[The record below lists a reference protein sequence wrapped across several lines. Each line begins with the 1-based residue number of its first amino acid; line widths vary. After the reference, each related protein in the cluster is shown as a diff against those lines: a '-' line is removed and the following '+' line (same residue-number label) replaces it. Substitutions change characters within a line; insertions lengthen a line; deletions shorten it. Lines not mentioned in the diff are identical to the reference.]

1 MDPVVADAMEH
12 DATHA
17 ATELLGEDEVCVCAL
32 LLHPWQAQLLHMY
45 SYSIPKLI
53 FAIACP
59 CARVVCLVPSSPLQA
74 ELLASIV
81 KQSAVETERHVLS
94 KVKASSKL
102 LDVASML
109 ARGRIGLEA
118 QESRSTDVVR
128 GYLDSYLDSLE
139 TQLDNVEKQIDTAR
153 AKSKGDTD
161 AEDETP

>member
-1 MDPVVADAMEH
+1 M
-12 DATHA
+12 HA
-17 ATELLGEDEVCVCAL
+17 CDVLGA
-32 LLHPWQAQLLHMY
+32 A
-45 SYSIPKLI
+45 
-53 FAIACP
+53 
-59 CARVVCLVPSSPLQA
+59 SPLQA